1 MSFKKIL
8 NPQNSLFAA
17 TMLLCALGF
26 ASGAEHGGEH
36 AIEIPFE
43 AIRNQAI
50 NIGILL
56 AVLLYF
62 ITTPLKN
69 SFKAK
74 KDLFLDEAAK
84 TEAALKQAEAELAD
98 VKNKL
103 QALESGEKAAVLNAE
118 KEAQAVAE
126 KLVTDAQAQGQ
137 KIVEDTNLIIAAEIA
152 KAKNSIRE
160 KIINKS
166 LNAAETN
173 IKASSDAITK
183 KSETGFLQDL
193 GQVKA

>member
-1 MSFKKIL
+1 MNYKKLIGV
-8 NPQNSLFAA
+8 QKIIFALTIMTSTLA
-17 TMLLCALGF
+17 VAAG
-26 ASGAEHGGEH
+26 GAHGAGH
-36 AIEIPFE
+36 DEIPFE

-50 NIGILL
+50 NLGILL

-74 KDLFLDEAAK
+74 KELFLDEAAK
-84 TEAALKQAEAELAD
+84 TEAALKLAEAELAEI
-98 VKNKL
+98 KSKL
-103 QALESGEKAAVLNAE
+103 AALEQGEKSAVLNAE
-118 KEAQAVAE
+118 KEAQSHAE
-126 KLVTDAQAQGQ
+126 KIVLDAQTQGQ
-137 KIVEDTNLIIAAEIA
+137 KIIEDTNLIIAAEVVN
-152 KAKNSIRE
+152 AKNAIRE

-166 LNAAETN
+166 LNAAENN